1 MDSVGPHITISNKR
15 SAERDKSDR
24 GKNTISRNVC
34 TSDRWRHRCLPSK
47 TYTQRM
53 ASKER
58 ASLECA
64 HQSLAGHCCV

>member
-1 MDSVGPHITISNKR
+1 MDSIEPHITISSKQ

-24 GKNTISRNVC
+24 GKNTISRNVS
-34 TSDRWRHRCLPSK
+34 TSERWRHCRLPSK
-47 TYTQRM
+47 TYTQKM

-64 HQSLAGHCCV
+64 HQRLVGHCCI